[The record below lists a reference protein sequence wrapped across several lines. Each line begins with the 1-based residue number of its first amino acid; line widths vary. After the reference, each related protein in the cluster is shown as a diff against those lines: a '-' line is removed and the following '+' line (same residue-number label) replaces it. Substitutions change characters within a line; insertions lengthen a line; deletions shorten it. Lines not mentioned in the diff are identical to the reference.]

1 MLRTPI
7 ALPNLPIS
15 GKALIWIGF
24 YLAILLGWLALFW
37 AVRGQAEPAPGFWA
51 SLCLQAN
58 EARLGPLWA
67 MWSLMA
73 AAMML
78 PTFAPALATF
88 LDLGHAGAT
97 RIRDAAALTGGYLGV
112 WIGAALVGAFAQTG
126 LASANLLGEGGT
138 LTGLFA
144 AGMLAVAGLYQLSAT
159 KAACL
164 AKCRMPLTFF
174 LGRWQPG
181 ARHAAKMGAELG
193 LICLGCCWALMAL
206 GFVGGTMNLLWMGAA
221 TLFMIFEKLP
231 DIGRWLTRP
240 SGWALIVAAGV
251 QTLVVAL

>member
-1 MLRTPI
+1 MLRA
-7 ALPNLPIS
+7 ALS
-15 GKALIWIGF
+15 SSALTAPPRAVIWIGF
-24 YLAILLGWLALFW
+24 YGAVGFGWLALFW
-37 AVRGQAEPAPGFWA
+37 AVQGQAEPAPGFWA
-51 SLCLQAN
+51 SLCIGAG
-58 EARLGPLWA
+58 EARLGALWA
-67 MWSLMA
+67 MWGLMA

-112 WIGAALVGAFAQTG
+112 WLGAALAGAVAQQALGSLGLLSEGGSLRGGFAAV
-126 LASANLLGEGGT
+126 LLLG
-138 LTGLFA
+138 
-144 AGMLAVAGLYQLSAT
+144 AGLYQLSPA

-174 LGRWQPG
+174 MGRWRPG
-181 ARHAAKMGAELG
+181 AAHAARMGAELG
-193 LICLGCCWALMAL
+193 VVCLGCCWALMAL

-251 QTLVVAL
+251 QALVTAL

>member
-1 MLRTPI
+1 MLRSPLATAPRG
-7 ALPNLPIS
+7 LPV
-15 GKALIWIGF
+15 KALIWCAF
-24 YLAILLGWLALFW
+24 YAAVALGWLALFL

-51 SLCLQAN
+51 SLCIAAN
-58 EARLGPLWA
+58 EAHLGALWA
-67 MWSLMA
+67 MWALMA

-88 LDLGHAGAT
+88 LDLGHTGAT
-97 RIRDAAALTGGYLGV
+97 RAVDAAALTGGYLV
-112 WIGAALVGAFAQTG
+112 IWLGAALAGAGLQGG
-126 LASANLLGEGGT
+126 LASLGLLTQGSALSGG
-138 LTGLFA
+138 A
-144 AGMLAVAGLYQLSAT
+144 AAALLALAGLYQLSPA

-174 LGRWQPG
+174 MGRWRPG
-181 ARHAAKMGAELG
+181 AGPAAKMGAELG
-193 LICLGCCWALMAL
+193 LICLGCCWALMLL

-240 SGWALIVAAGV
+240 AGWALIAAAGV
-251 QTLVVAL
+251 QAFAAMT